1 MEAFLSEVAEAVG
14 AFLGRPGEEI
24 SPHLTASRDTSR
36 GDVALPCFK
45 LAGQLGRSGK
55 DAAPALARE
64 IAAGLHT
71 GGGVIAGAEAAGPY
85 VNFRI
90 EPALIARRTL
100 EPLWA
105 ARRWGASEVGRG
117 KTVVID
123 FSSPN
128 IAKPFH
134 LGHLR
139 STVIGWSLRQIFR
152 ALGYSVVGVNHLG
165 DWGTQF
171 GFMIVAW
178 KQWGKEGQARID
190 KGERDVDVFVDLYTR
205 VNKAAKE
212 DPAVREQARAEFRK
226 LEEGDAEARKLWHF
240 FVDRS
245 KREFARIYQVLGIT
259 HESDAGESFYE
270 DKMPGALER
279 LQTSGLLEPGLTRRE
294 QALEAV
300 ERARA
305 KLAGTEAQLAQLEA
319 DRAAE
324 ADPKKQQ
331 KLDARREKL
340 QGQLPAQRE
349 KLAELEAKVP
359 AEEDGK
365 RPLGVKLTG
374 DGPSFCMLV
383 KGDGTTTYTTRDIAA
398 ALYRGATYQ
407 PERMIYVVGNEQ
419 RDHFSSWFQVVERLG
434 VPWAK
439 GLAHVGFGRYLGM
452 STRGGSA
459 VFLEEVLERARVK
472 AREAADRATKKVELS
487 DEDKEHV
494 ARAIGVGAVKFFD
507 LKAERIKNIDLR
519 LPTEQ
524 TPDEPQPAGDDE
536 DEGEGEAPA
545 QLQTSK
551 IDWDRL
557 LDLKGETGPYLQ
569 FAYARLSGI
578 LRRHEG
584 GAPGVPVDWSLLCEP
599 ETLDLIKVLGEWP
612 GTVAQAAERLEP
624 SVIARYLIQVAAVTH
639 VCLDR
644 HRVLDA
650 LPTDEQAARGVTPEA
665 LRAARI
671 LLVACARKTIGE
683 ALELLGIEA
692 LEQM

>member
-1 MEAFLSEVAEAVG
+1 MEGFLSEVAEAIG
-14 AFLGRPGEEI
+14 AVLGRPGAEI
-24 SPHLTASRDTSR
+24 APHLAPSRDATR
-36 GDVALPCFK
+36 GDLALPCFK
-45 LAGQLGRSGK
+45 LAGQLGRTGK

-64 IAAGLHT
+64 IADKLAT
-71 GGGVIAGAEAAGPY
+71 GGDLIAGAEATGPY
-85 VNFRI
+85 VNVRLQ
-90 EPALIARRTL
+90 PAAIARRTL

-105 ARRWGASEVGRG
+105 ARRWGASEEGHG

-152 ALGYSVVGVNHLG
+152 ALGYSVVGINHLG

-171 GFMIVAW
+171 GFMIAAW
-178 KQWGKEGQARID
+178 KRWGKEGQARLD
-190 KGERDVDVFVDLYTR
+190 AGERDVDVFVDLYTR

-212 DPAVREQARAEFRK
+212 DPALRDQARDEFRK
-226 LEEGDAEARKLWHF
+226 LEQGDPEARKLWHF
-240 FVDRS
+240 FVERS
-245 KREFARIYQVLGIT
+245 KREFARIYEVLGIT

-270 DKMPGALER
+270 DKMPAALER
-279 LQTSGLLEPGLTRRE
+279 LETAGLLVPGLTRRE

-300 ERARA
+300 ERTQA
-305 KLAGTEAQLAQLEA
+305 KLAGVEAQLEQVRGE
-319 DRAAE
+319 RAAE
-324 ADPKKQQ
+324 ADPKKHK
-331 KLDARREKL
+331 KLDARAEKL
-340 QGQLPAQRE
+340 SAQLPALRQ
-349 KLAELEAKVP
+349 KLSELQAGVP
-359 AEEDGK
+359 ATEDGK
-365 RPLGVKLTG
+365 RPRGVQVEG
-374 DGPSFCMLV
+374 DGPGFCMLV
-383 KGDGTTTYTTRDIAA
+383 KGDGSTTYSTRDIAA
-398 ALYRGATYQ
+398 ALYRGKTYQ
-407 PERMIYVVGNEQ
+407 PERLLYVVGNEQ
-419 RDHFSSWFQVVERLG
+419 RDHFTTWFKVVEKLG
-434 VPWAK
+434 EPWAR

-487 DEDKEHV
+487 EADKEHV

-519 LPTEQ
+519 LPAEQ
-524 TPDEPQPAGDDE
+524 TEEEPASDE
-536 DEGEGEAPA
+536 DEEEGEAPPK
-545 QLQTSK
+545 LQTSK

-612 GTVAQAAERLEP
+612 GTIKQAAERLEP
-624 SVIARYLIQVAAVTH
+624 SVVARYLIQVAAVTH
-639 VCLDR
+639 V
-644 HRVLDA
+644 
-650 LPTDEQAARGVTPEA
+650 
-665 LRAARI
+665 
-671 LLVACARKTIGE
+671 
-683 ALELLGIEA
+683 
-692 LEQM
+692 